1 VTRLA
6 LPPLAETI
14 RRHGLGA
21 RHALGQHFLLDPAI
35 TARIAA
41 AAGDLSAGTTIEIG
55 PGPGG
60 LTRALVEAGARHV
73 FAVEIDE
80 RCLNALDEIAAA
92 APGRLTL
99 VQADA
104 LAFDAALECGRRG
117 LPGPYR
123 VVANLPYNVA
133 TPLLVGWLDGIARYA
148 GFVLMLQKE
157 VADRLAA
164 PPGGKTYGRLSV
176 MAQWRARVERLFVL
190 PPGAFVPRPKVHSA
204 VVRLTPRAAPQG
216 AADVAA
222 MARVVAAAFGQ
233 RRKMLRRSLAALGDA
248 EALLA
253 AAGIAGTKRAEE
265 LAVEDFAA
273 LARAYAAGAA

>member
-14 RRHGLGA
+14 RRHGIGA

-60 LTRALVEAGARHV
+60 LTRALIEAGARHV
-73 FAVEIDE
+73 FAVEVDS
-80 RCLNALDEIAAA
+80 RCLKALDEIAAA
-92 APGRLTL
+92 APGRLTA
-99 VQADA
+99 VEADA
-104 LAFDAALECGRRG
+104 LAFDAALECARRG

-133 TPLLVGWLDGIARYA
+133 TPLVIGWLDGIARYA

-157 VADRLAA
+157 VADRIAA
-164 PPGGKTYGRLSV
+164 PPGSKIYGRLSV
-176 MAQWRARVERLFVL
+176 MAQWRATVERLFVL
-190 PPGAFVPRPKVHSA
+190 PPGAFVPPPKVRSA
-204 VVRLTPRAAPQG
+204 VVRIAPRAAPQG

-222 MARVVAAAFGQ
+222 MARVVAAAFNQ
-233 RRKMLRRSLAALGDA
+233 RRKMLRRSLAVLGDA

-253 AAGIAGTKRAEE
+253 AAGIPGTKRAEE
-265 LAVEDFAA
+265 LPVEAFAA
-273 LARAYAAGAA
+273 LARAYRAGA